1 MSCFVP
7 FIPEKYFIF
16 YLFLF
21 LNIYFSIFFAPFHCC
36 NYVNFPTCGIKK
48 GVLFYSTAFFFFIRE
63 ANNWAKSSTLQHFN
77 ESVVWASVCKC
88 VFRPRRHLGLR
99 RLIER
104 SNELWQRQDQNVFE
118 LSEFALADGSPAGL
132 FPLQPATNRS
142 RHQIRRAQK
151 AAMWPADKSE
161 SLVLTSGSRD
171 CLCLTAVFL
180 QIIYYWNSAKKKK
193 WLKCSILR

>member
-1 MSCFVP
+1 MG
-7 FIPEKYFIF
+7 
-16 YLFLF
+16 L
-21 LNIYFSIFFAPFHCC
+21 
-36 NYVNFPTCGIKK
+36 KK
-48 GVLFYSTAFFFFIRE
+48 AFYSILLYFFCFIRE

-88 VFRPRRHLGLR
+88 VFRLRRHLGLR

-132 FPLQPATNRS
+132 FPLQSETNRS

-161 SLVLTSGSRD
+161 SLVLTSGSSD
-171 CLCLTAVFL
+171 CLCQFDC
-180 QIIYYWNSAKKKK
+180 SAFTNHLLLKLSRKK